1 MSKRNLGLPLP
12 TVAGG
17 ESEPLIF
24 DFLADRAGPSLASK
38 VMTGHESGVITIAM
52 AEADDATREQNRVRT
67 LLGHFWHE
75 IGHYYWDKLVRDGG
89 HIEAGLALAP
99 LPSKL
104 KPA

>member
-1 MSKRNLGLPLP
+1 MSKRRLVYSLINLGLPLP

-52 AEADDATREQNRVRT
+52 AEADDATRELKR
-67 LLGHFWHE
+67 LPLGGSRGGTTVDPA
-75 IGHYYWDKLVRDGG
+75 ILSDG
-89 HIEAGLALAP
+89 ALKCAAYKTP
-99 LPSKL
+99 FTASTM
-104 KPA
+104 